1 MTKITA
7 HGHTIETDDVFG
19 IAYSVHRADFALNA
33 QIPELAGLGR
43 FRARWEV
50 AVAITDAATL
60 LLTDA
65 EAESLGGHQQEM
77 RARARMTAAAVA
89 ADPKA
94 TGGVRTE
101 GGMAAQL
108 GHSN

>member
-19 IAYSVHRADFALNA
+19 IAYSAHWAESAINA
-33 QIPELAGLGR
+33 QIPELSGPEIYR
-43 FRARWEV
+43 SRWEV
-50 AVAITDAATL
+50 AVAMTDAAAL

-89 ADPKA
+89 ANPKA
-94 TGGVRTE
+94 TGGVRIE